1 MNNRT
6 IANVVLESKDYET
19 RNQVATLQTKSKN
32 IPLYED
38 EDNGLLFYENGKKQ
52 YFMEMINETDYD
64 EVIKNID
71 EFMFTQCDTKTVQV
85 IF

>member
-19 RNQVATLQTKSKN
+19 RNQVATLQTKNKS

-38 EDNGLLFYENGKKQ
+38 EDKGLLFYENGKKQ

-71 EFMFTQCDTKTVQV
+71 EFMFTKCDTKMVQV
-85 IF
+85 MF